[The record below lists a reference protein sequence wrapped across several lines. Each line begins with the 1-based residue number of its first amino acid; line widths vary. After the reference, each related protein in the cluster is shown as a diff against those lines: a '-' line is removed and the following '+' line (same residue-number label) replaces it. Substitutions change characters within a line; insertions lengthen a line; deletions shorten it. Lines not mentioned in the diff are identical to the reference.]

1 VVARRRLARRPAR
14 RSEGDASVWIGD
26 SVWVRDSVDHASHAG
41 GDVKPSMTD
50 GRLRPEY
57 VVVAASIEIIVV
69 MVVIPLL

>member
-1 VVARRRLARRPAR
+1 M
-14 RSEGDASVWIGD
+14 WMGD